1 MPVDLKDESGE
12 AQRQIEAAASRLV
25 RETATG
31 VEADVKQAMTGPHHG
46 RTYRR
51 GGRTHTASA
60 PGEAPAVDKGALV
73 NSIETASDAAGGV
86 IASVTG
92 SGLEI
97 APLLE
102 GGTAKIEPRDIF
114 AQAGERARGA
124 FQRKAQNL

>member
-1 MPVDLKDESGE
+1 MPVDFKDESGE
-12 AQRQIEAAASRLV
+12 ASRQINAAASRLV
-25 RETATG
+25 RATATG
-31 VEADVKQAMTGPHHG
+31 VEADVKKAMTGPHHG

-51 GGRTHTASA
+51 GGKTHTASA

-73 NSIETASDAAGGV
+73 NSIGTASADSGDL

-102 GGTAKIEPRDIF
+102 GGTATIEPRDIF
-114 AQAGERARGA
+114 AQAGERAKGA